1 MPADATRH
9 PNDAD
14 LLAYAAGRLRA
25 RNRAPIEAHLT
36 ECDRCVGC
44 LDVLLARDKPDP
56 LLKRIR
62 AVGGPKTV
70 SDPTPFTGRPQAALV
85 LGLSGVYRVAPPEF
99 TYELIPGRRHVL
111 AGVVQQAREQ
121 PGGKVVTV
129 TFLSPDPTRTPAGR
143 ERVVELLRQ
152 LYAVEHPNLLMPR
165 SIRLVGEAWGIVSDA
180 ADGIDFHALAC
191 AENRPGVDRVCDYVR
206 QAAAGLAA
214 AHARG
219 VVHGDLKLSD
229 LKLFDRA
236 TVRVMG
242 FLTAR
247 LRSGPP
253 PSDPA
258 QDVLALGRCFAA
270 MLSGRT
276 YGKGQSAPLSPAR
289 DLEKSLPPAVYQV
302 LIRLTAEDPAR
313 RYPTMADA
321 ADALAKLVP
330 TPVGQPRAFWRRLFA
345 LGS

>member
-9 PNDAD
+9 PNDAN

-25 RNRAPIEAHLT
+25 RNRAPIEAHLG
-36 ECDRCVGC
+36 ECDRCVGR
-44 LDVLLARDKPDP
+44 LDILFARAKPDP

-70 SDPTPFTGRPQAALV
+70 SDATPFTGRPQAALV
-85 LGLSGVYRVAPPEF
+85 QGLSGVHRVAPPEF
-99 TYELIPGRRHVL
+99 TYALIPGRRHVL

-165 SIRLVGEAWGIVSDA
+165 SVRLVGEAWGIVSDD

-191 AENRPGVDRVCDYVR
+191 AVNRPGVERVSGYFH

-214 AHARG
+214 AHASG
-219 VVHGDLKLSD
+219 VVHGDLELSD

-276 YGKGQSAPLSPAR
+276 YGKGQTATPYSPGADVKKSPPTQLDRVLSRFAADSPEPFA
-289 DLEKSLPPAVYQV
+289 
-302 LIRLTAEDPAR
+302 
-313 RYPTMADA
+313 TMAEA
-321 ADALAKLVP
+321 AEALAKLASR
-330 TPVGQPRAFWRRLFA
+330 GRRQSFWHRLFA
-345 LGS
+345 FGS

>member
-1 MPADATRH
+1 MPADVTRH
-9 PNDAD
+9 PNDTD

-25 RNRAPIEAHLT
+25 RDRAPIEAHLT
-36 ECDRCVGC
+36 ECDPCVGR

-70 SDPTPFTGRPQAALV
+70 SDPTPFTGGPRPAVV
-85 LGLSGVYRVAPPEF
+85 LGLSGVHRVESPEF
-99 TYELIPGRRHVL
+99 TYALMPGRRHVL
-111 AGVVQQAREQ
+111 AGVVQQAREH

-129 TFLSPDPTRTPAGR
+129 TFPSPDPTRTPAGR

-152 LYAVEHPNLLMPR
+152 LSAVEHPNLLMPR
-165 SIRLVGEAWGIVSDA
+165 SIRLVGEAWGIVSDD

-191 AENRPGVDRVCDYVR
+191 AENRPGVDRVCGYVH

-219 VVHGDLKLSD
+219 VVHGDLKLAD

-236 TVRVMG
+236 TVRVAG

-247 LRSGPP
+247 LRADPP

-258 QDVLALGRCFAA
+258 RDVLALGRCFAA
-270 MLSGRT
+270 MLSGRP
-276 YGKGQSAPLSPAR
+276 YAKGQPASPYSPGAGVK
-289 DLEKSLPPAVYQV
+289 KSLPPEVDRV
-302 LIRLTAEDPAR
+302 LSRLTADDPAH
-313 RYPTMADA
+313 RYANMAEA
-321 ADALAKLVP
+321 AEALAKL
-330 TPVGQPRAFWRRLFA
+330 TSTGRGKSFWHRLFA
-345 LGS
+345 FGS